1 MDKLLINGGNKI
13 KGTVKISGS
22 KNASLPVLIAT
33 LLTDEPC
40 TITNVPEL
48 YDINTCISIL
58 EYFGKKIIRSK
69 NTVKVMPGPIK
80 SYTAPYELIKKMRAS
95 FLVTGPLLARYGKIK
110 ASLPGGCAIGVRPVN
125 IHIDGFIKF
134 GAKAGI
140 KQGYV
145 NLSHKKLHPAKVN
158 LQFPSVGATEN
169 LIMFAALIEGDTT
182 ITNAACEPEI
192 IDLADFLNSIGANI
206 KGAGTPV
213 IHIHGVPELHGT
225 AGYKVIPDRIEAGTY
240 LIGAAITGGELLLTE
255 TNYKHL
261 QVLLDLLTESGS
273 KISYDDT
280 SIRIKSGKK
289 IKPVNITTQPYPGFP
304 TDLQAQWM
312 VLMCLAEGQSI
323 LKETVFENRFMHVPE
338 LQRLGAKLIVK
349 NDTVIIEGKSNLTGA
364 QVMVSDLRAGAAL
377 VLAGLAARGK
387 TVISHIYHLD
397 RGYEN
402 LVAKLRKINVKIK
415 RDVDN

>member
-1 MDKLLINGGNKI
+1 M
-13 KGTVKISGS
+13 
-22 KNASLPVLIAT
+22 
-33 LLTDEPC
+33 
-40 TITNVPEL
+40 
-48 YDINTCISIL
+48 
-58 EYFGKKIIRSK
+58 
-69 NTVKVMPGPIK
+69 
-80 SYTAPYELIKKMRAS
+80 
-95 FLVTGPLLARYGKIK
+95 
-110 ASLPGGCAIGVRPVN
+110 
-125 IHIDGFIKF
+125 
-134 GAKAGI
+134 
-140 KQGYV
+140 
-145 NLSHKKLHPAKVN
+145 
-158 LQFPSVGATEN
+158 
-169 LIMFAALIEGDTT
+169 
-182 ITNAACEPEI
+182 
-192 IDLADFLNSIGANI
+192 
-206 KGAGTPV
+206 
-213 IHIHGVPELHGT
+213 
-225 AGYKVIPDRIEAGTY
+225 
-240 LIGAAITGGELLLTE
+240 
-255 TNYKHL
+255 
-261 QVLLDLLTESGS
+261 DLLTESGS